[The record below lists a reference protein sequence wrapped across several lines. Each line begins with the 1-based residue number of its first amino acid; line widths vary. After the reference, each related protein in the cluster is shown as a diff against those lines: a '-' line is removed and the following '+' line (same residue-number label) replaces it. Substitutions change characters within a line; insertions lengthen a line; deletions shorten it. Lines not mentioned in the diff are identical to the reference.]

1 MNRGVILFAFQSTID
16 YIALAIFSA
25 ERIKKHLKLP
35 VSLVTDSKRH
45 LENLGKVEIF
55 DSIIEIED
63 STVQKKVFNNG
74 TAEFQNIIW
83 KNSNRS
89 LAYDLTPYEHTIVL
103 DVDYVINSDFLLKCL
118 DINKDFL
125 IFKDSCDLSFWRN
138 SKEFSYVSEFSIP
151 FYWATVLIFKKTEKN
166 KIFFQLVKE
175 IKNNWNYYRSL
186 YQISDSKFRNDF
198 AFSIAIH
205 ITSGFVSDNFDNIIP
220 SKIYYTLDKDY
231 LYSMT
236 DNSCSFLIEKQ
247 SSGGQYIPTKVNNVD
262 VHVMNKFSLIE
273 SII

>member
-166 KIFFQLVKE
+166 KTFFQLVKE

-186 YQISDSKFRNDF
+186 YQIPDSKFRNDF
-198 AFSIAIH
+198 AFSMAIH

-247 SSGGQYIPTKVNNVD
+247 HSGGQYIPTKVNNVD

>member
-1 MNRGVILFAFQSTID
+1 MNRGVILFAFQSTVD
-16 YIALAIFSA
+16 YVSLAIFSA

-35 VSLVTDSKRH
+35 VSLVTDSKSY
-45 LENLGKVEIF
+45 LENLDKTEIF
-55 DSIIEIED
+55 DEIIEIED
-63 STVQKKVFNNG
+63 STIQKKVFNNG

-103 DVDYVINSDFLLKCL
+103 DVDYIINSDFLLKCL

-138 SKEFSYVSEFSIP
+138 SKEFTYVSEFSIP
-151 FYWATVLIFKKTEKN
+151 FYWATVLIFKKSEKN
-166 KIFFQLVKE
+166 KTFFQLVKE

-186 YQISDSKFRNDF
+186 YQIPDSKFRNDF

-205 ITSGFVSDNFDNIIP
+205 ITSGFVSNNFN
-220 SKIYYTLDKDY
+220 
-231 LYSMT
+231 
-236 DNSCSFLIEKQ
+236 
-247 SSGGQYIPTKVNNVD
+247 KVNNVD

>member
-45 LENLGKVEIF
+45 LENLGKTEIF
-55 DSIIEIED
+55 DKIIEIED
-63 STVQKKVFNNG
+63 STIQKKVFNNG

-138 SKEFSYVSEFSIP
+138 SKEFTYVSEFSIP
-151 FYWATVLIFKKTEKN
+151 FYWATVLIFKKSEKN
-166 KIFFQLVKE
+166 KTFFRLVKE

-186 YQISDSKFRNDF
+186 YQIPDSKFRNDF

-205 ITSGFVSDNFDNIIP
+205 ITSGFVSNNFDNIIP

-231 LYSMT
+231 LYNIT

-247 SSGGQYIPTKVNNVD
+247 NSGGQYIPTKINNVD